1 MSYNYYHPDWE
12 YEEGKELSDMA
23 DVEKG
28 CFHMILTMIAFIVL
42 LCLVLSMVSCKGTEY
57 VTIPQQHTEHHWHTD
72 SIIKRDSVVKESKTT
87 VMQLDSAAMAKYG
100 IQLKNAER
108 AWLVKSEEMERT
120 IEELLSRSEHKDTV
134 RDSIPV
140 PYPVEKQVPAD
151 MTWWQQTR
159 IKIANVMIYLAIL
172 IFVVWLAKKKLRL

>member
-1 MSYNYYHPDWE
+1 MSYNYYHPDW
-12 YEEGKELSDMA
+12 YDQEGDYNDTR
-23 DVEKG
+23 DVLKG
-28 CFHMILTMIAFIVL
+28 CLHMILTIIAFIVL
-42 LCLVLSMVSCKGTEY
+42 LCLVLSVVSCKGTEY
-57 VTIPQQHTEHHWHTD
+57 VTLPQQHTEHHWHTD

-120 IEELLSRSEHKDTV
+120 IQELLSRSEHKDTV

-140 PYPVEKQVPAD
+140 PYPVEKQVPAEL
-151 MTWWQQTR
+151 TWWQQTKMH
-159 IKIANVMIYLAIL
+159 IGG
-172 IFVVWLAKKKLRL
+172 VVSWLALLAFFLWLGKKKLRL